1 MQHTYR
7 VVTKHT
13 GYSIKET
20 IKAESDVQARLLSQY
35 SDAGLQQSV
44 TKLTTNKELD
54 RVTDAP
60 NKRKLELCSPSF

>member
-1 MQHTYR
+1 MPHKYK
-7 VVTKHT
+7 VVTKHI

-20 IKAESDVQARLLSQY
+20 VEAESEVQARLLSQY
-35 SDAGLQQSV
+35 ADAGLQQSV

-60 NKRKLELCSPSF
+60 KRKLELCSPSY